1 VVLARGVTV
10 VGVVEPRA
18 LGFTVT
24 LPTADPAGAALGVD
38 ALIECARECMARADS
53 CSGRADF
60 SDLAQCSTAAMDCA
74 DLCQTVVWAVSRS
87 TARNT
92 ALTRVLL
99 RACAAACRA
108 CPPAC
113 ATHTGRH
120 GQRRSCDRA
129 CARAEQACH
138 DLLVMLT

>member
-1 VVLARGVTV
+1 MVA
-10 VGVVEPRA
+10 VVEPRA

-24 LPTADPAGAALGVD
+24 SPTVDPAGATLGVD
-38 ALIECARECMARADS
+38 ALIECARECTARADS
-53 CSGRADF
+53 CFGRTDF
-60 SDLAQCSTAAMDCA
+60 PDLAQCSGAAMDCA

-87 TARNT
+87 TAQNT
-92 ALTRVLL
+92 ALTRALL
-99 RACAAACRA
+99 HACAAACRA

-138 DLLVMLT
+138 DLLDMLT